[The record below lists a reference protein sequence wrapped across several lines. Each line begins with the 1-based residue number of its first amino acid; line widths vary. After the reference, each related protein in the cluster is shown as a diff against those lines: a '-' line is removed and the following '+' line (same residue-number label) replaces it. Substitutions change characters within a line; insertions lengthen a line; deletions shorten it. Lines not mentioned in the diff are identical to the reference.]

1 MSLTPEQ
8 SHFLQNLRL
17 HLIDLS
23 RRLEQDVNEDVADY
37 VLFRLQQASNHLSR
51 LAASVDLDVLNEVQ
65 TSLAQVTTIL
75 ADAERNWQPIYPD
88 VNNEGLVGRPKFEIS
103 RDQLQYL
110 LDYDL
115 KISDISEAL
124 GVSRSTIK
132 RRLREYGISISE
144 RKTDIPDAELDCVVR
159 NIQRDFPNAGY
170 RRMQSQLSL
179 RGIKISQMRVRA
191 SMQRTDPE
199 GVAMRWLSLTPRAVY
214 RVSGPLALWH
224 IDGNHKL
231 IRLKLILSQ
240 TN

>member
-23 RRLEQDVNEDVADY
+23 RRLEPDVNEDVADY
-37 VLFRLQQASNHLSR
+37 VFRLQQAYKDDSDANKTMESFIKAGSQCGFR
-51 LAASVDLDVLNEVQ
+51 CIQRNS

-88 VNNEGLVGRPKFEIS
+88 VNNEGLVGRRKFEIS

-110 LDYDL
+110 VDYDL
-115 KISDISEAL
+115 KISDISEGL

-144 RKTDIPDAELDCVVR
+144 RKTVILDAELDFIYCKKYPAR
-159 NIQRDFPNAGY
+159 FSKCWI
-170 RRMQSQLSL
+170 
-179 RGIKISQMRVRA
+179 
-191 SMQRTDPE
+191 
-199 GVAMRWLSLTPRAVY
+199 
-214 RVSGPLALWH
+214 
-224 IDGNHKL
+224 
-231 IRLKLILSQ
+231 
-240 TN
+240 